1 MDSVS
6 ENAPQLPHVGPQREV
21 TGIEGKTVTQIIRLG
36 ASVFAVRE
44 RDGRQEWRVL
54 RRGR

>member
-1 MDSVS
+1 MDSAEEKS
-6 ENAPQLPHVGPQREV
+6 PAAPHVGQRH
-21 TGIEGKTVTQIIRLG
+21 GEGADVIQLVRLG

-54 RRGR
+54 RRG